1 MKFSKTAAAV
11 MAAMLF
17 VMPAGSA
24 YAAESQQPVF
34 EYFNKNDVNGTIV
47 IDLPDDVE
55 AHVEITFDSPEGVGE
70 PYYVTECTGGFEY
83 GFDIEGRDNTADDY
97 RFYNLSISLSKSN
110 STASPEPFMDRI
122 TVPDGN
128 DNPDS
133 YVTYKYTIEA
143 DEEYTG
149 KSWDT
154 FSVTDT
160 EKKVLFHFET
170 ATLGD
175 VNDDGK
181 VSAIDASMVL
191 SEYAELS
198 SGNEPCFT
206 PKQIAA
212 ADIDGNGKTDASDA
226 SKILRY
232 YADLSAGDE
241 PSWD

>member
-17 VMPAGSA
+17 VMPAGA
-24 YAAESQQPVF
+24 ANAAESQQPVF
-34 EYFNKNDVNGTIV
+34 EYFNKNDVNGAIV

-55 AHVEITFDSPEGVGE
+55 AHVEITFDSPEGEGE
-70 PYYVTECTGGFEY
+70 LYYVTECAGGAEY
-83 GFDIEGRDNTADDY
+83 SFDIEGRDNTADDY
-97 RFYNLSISLSKSN
+97 RYYNLSISLSKGDSGI
-110 STASPEPFMDRI
+110 SSEPFTDRI

-143 DEEYTG
+143 DEEYSGTA
-149 KSWDT
+149 WEV

-160 EKKVLFHFET
+160 EKTVLFHFENT
-170 ATLGD
+170 SLGD
-175 VNDDGK
+175 VNSDGK
-181 VSAIDASMVL
+181 ISAIDASMVL

-198 SGNEPCFT
+198 SGNETSFT

-212 ADIDGNGKTDASDA
+212 ADIDGNGRTDASDA